1 MLKQE
6 RLQSDLRKNS
16 ETSRKEG
23 ARGWGKGGVRAGRRD
38 PESHWSGLGAKGL
51 APEGLKGPQ
60 TIQSLSLYQALS
72 LSFAPVVLGP
82 CPPCEGCIS
91 PAIGGPGLREGEGC
105 PTWGRGFA
113 MVPGTWPLRGPAFP
127 KRGLV
132 QFTWALGH
140 LGEPS
145 LASHRGPPT
154 AVPKP
159 ITAWEPVPFGPGG
172 HILPERPVWHPHWH
186 SEMLATPVPP
196 SAWTCNSRSPG
207 PSGCG
212 PPCNLGQFSPP
223 SCLGNRRE

>member
-1 MLKQE
+1 MFYW
-6 RLQSDLRKNS
+6 DVN
-16 ETSRKEG
+16 TG
-23 ARGWGKGGVRAGRRD
+23 AG
-38 PESHWSGLGAKGL
+38 GLGAKGL

-60 TIQSLSLYQALS
+60 TIQSLSPYQALS

-91 PAIGGPGLREGEGC
+91 PSTGGPGLREGEGC
-105 PTWGRGFA
+105 PTWDPERGFT

-127 KRGLV
+127 RRGLA

-172 HILPERPVWHPHWH
+172 HISQRGLCGTPTGTQRCWQPQCHPLPGP
-186 SEMLATPVPP
+186 ATPRALAQVDVALPAAWASSPLPP
-196 SAWTCNSRSPG
+196 AWGMGGSRGVAIDRSQAAGGQSPAG
-207 PSGCG
+207 
-212 PPCNLGQFSPP
+212 
-223 SCLGNRRE
+223 RRRC